1 MEETVKLNAIA
12 LSVSSRTETL
22 IADMKYTCLLYNVR
36 QYVIHLI
43 REVYKYKCIYY
54 LTNGRE
60 TSDPDLL
67 RCFMLKRAFEFR
79 PLSLSNL
86 IHFK

>member
-1 MEETVKLNAIA
+1 VG
-12 LSVSSRTETL
+12 
-22 IADMKYTCLLYNVR
+22 

-67 RCFMLKRAFEFR
+67 RCFMLKRAFNLR
-79 PLSLSNL
+79 PLSLSSL
-86 IHFK
+86 LHFKKHNRVEKDVQEKEST